1 MSYHLQN
8 TYIKS
13 NLTTFIYYFISKIL
27 KFKMFITYIYIH
39 FTHTQALQCGCGIV
53 VMSVI
58 SALGNPGS
66 SPLCCKRRKSYA
78 KTLQILTAVGRGAK
92 NPSFCVFFLF

>member
-1 MSYHLQN
+1 
-8 TYIKS
+8 
-13 NLTTFIYYFISKIL
+13 
-27 KFKMFITYIYIH
+27 MFITYIYIH
-39 FTHTQALQCGCGIV
+39 FTQTQALQCGCGIV

-78 KTLQILTAVGRGAK
+78 KTLQILRLAEGRK
-92 NPSFCVFFLF
+92 TLLFVCFSSFKL